1 MEKQVL
7 TEVTPPGE
15 ETEKTDKELI
25 QEIVEATS
33 DLHDLSKIFLMGQ
46 FQIRQGKISDW
57 TTSEATDSISAN
69 QSNRK

>member
-1 MEKQVL
+1 MGSNPTTSANKRYTMEKQVL

-33 DLHDLSKIFLMGQ
+33 DLHDLDYAK
-46 FQIRQGKISDW
+46 
-57 TTSEATDSISAN
+57 
-69 QSNRK
+69 